1 MIIKS
6 STALR
11 NNYGMI
17 SDLAH
22 DEAEPIYITKNGEG
36 DLVVMSIEAFEQRE
50 EALKLRAKLEA
61 AEAARL
67 SGAPTY
73 TLEESRKP
81 LSGHIPRDKEL
92 RNGGYRYVIAGKYI
106 CMYRLIGEEVYVYHI
121 AHGARNYP
129 TLFKRLLKEDCLD

>member
-11 NNYGMI
+11 NDYGMI

-50 EALKLRAKLEA
+50 EALKLLAKMEA
-61 AEAARL
+61 AEATRL
-67 SGAPTY
+67 SSAPTY
-73 TLEESRKP
+73 TLEESRK
-81 LSGHIPRDKEL
+81 
-92 RNGGYRYVIAGKYI
+92 
-106 CMYRLIGEEVYVYHI
+106 RLEAIYQRG
-121 AHGARNYP
+121 
-129 TLFKRLLKEDCLD
+129 

>member
-11 NNYGMI
+11 NDYGMI

-50 EALKLRAKLEA
+50 EAGGRRSSPAFRRTHLYAGGIQKTVGGD
-61 AEAARL
+61 L
-67 SGAPTY
+67 SAW
-73 TLEESRKP
+73 
-81 LSGHIPRDKEL
+81 
-92 RNGGYRYVIAGKYI
+92 
-106 CMYRLIGEEVYVYHI
+106 LI
-121 AHGARNYP
+121 
-129 TLFKRLLKEDCLD
+129 L